1 MDSNDQIFP
10 VFQPDPEGRRVP
22 VYVRKKA
29 VPFIRAGHPWLFDD
43 SIERVSAD
51 AADGDI
57 AVLFGPDKKFLAA
70 GLYDRTSPVRV
81 KVYSNSSKLPP
92 VGAELFA
99 HLAANAAA
107 LRAGKIPA
115 DTDGWRLIHGDSDG
129 FPGFV
134 ADKYAN
140 IMVCKIYSAALLPW
154 VRQITEAVAQSVPG
168 IDTLVIRLSRELQKR
183 NGLCGLHDG
192 MVVSA
197 VNPDFDG
204 ITMFRENGITFEADV
219 IRGQKTGFFLDQR
232 DNRMR
237 VKDLAA
243 NCDCLNVFSY
253 SGGFSLYAGTGGA
266 KSVTSVDLDP
276 HAIAMCDKN
285 WSLNPR
291 LKNIPHHGIAGDAF
305 DVFANLKK
313 EGRSFDL
320 VVVDPPSFAKSAA
333 EVPGA
338 LNSYARLAKAA
349 VKVLRKN
356 GTLVFAS
363 CSSRV
368 DAETLFSTVSAA
380 AASAGRPLKVFQKT
394 FHAVDHPAKFNE
406 SHYLKCLFAKA

>member
-192 MVVSA
+192 MVVST

-204 ITMFRENGITFEADV
+204 ITTFRENGITFEADL

-232 DNRMR
+232 DNRM
-237 VKDLAA
+237 LMSTIFAISG
-243 NCDCLNVFSY
+243 NV
-253 SGGFSLYAGTGGA
+253 
-266 KSVTSVDLDP
+266 
-276 HAIAMCDKN
+276 
-285 WSLNPR
+285 
-291 LKNIPHHGIAGDAF
+291 
-305 DVFANLKK
+305 
-313 EGRSFDL
+313 
-320 VVVDPPSFAKSAA
+320 
-333 EVPGA
+333 
-338 LNSYARLAKAA
+338 
-349 VKVLRKN
+349 
-356 GTLVFAS
+356 
-363 CSSRV
+363 
-368 DAETLFSTVSAA
+368 
-380 AASAGRPLKVFQKT
+380 
-394 FHAVDHPAKFNE
+394 
-406 SHYLKCLFAKA
+406 